1 MNTIYYTVAGH
12 SFAVVLPDELADTM
26 PLKSYEPFLCECVSS
41 PLFVL
46 EVKLA
51 DNLSDCNVGDLLQ
64 CMNEEAPYIWVYR
77 NGDTYDFGFSN
88 TRKNPECLLHTS
100 SGYSQNILYIPSQGN
115 AEFALNNSLMLLY
128 AFTTAASDTLLVH
141 ASVIRKGDY
150 AYMFLGKSGTGK
162 STHSRLW
169 LQHVEDCELLNDDN
183 PVIRV
188 FDDKAVVYGSP
199 WSGKTPCYR
208 NEQATLRAVVR
219 LSQAPFNKITA
230 LRNVQAY
237 ASLMPACSCMK
248 WNREM
253 ADGVHRSVEKSLRV
267 VSFYHLECLPDAEAA
282 HLCFDTVSR

>member
-12 SFAVVLPDELADTM
+12 SFAVIMPDEFADATQM
-26 PLKSYEPFLCECVSS
+26 KPYEPFLSG
-41 PLFVL
+41 FVPTPIFTL
-46 EVKLA
+46 QVKVVENLA
-51 DNLSDCNVGDLLQ
+51 DYDAGNLLQ
-64 CMNEEAPYIWVYR
+64 CFNDEAPYLWVYK
-77 NGDTYDFGFSN
+77 NGDAYGFGFSV
-88 TRKNPECLLHTS
+88 TREKPDCLLHTAC
-100 SGYSQNILYIPSQGN
+100 GYSQNVLYVPRQGDG
-115 AEFALNNSLMLLY
+115 EFALNNSLMLLY
-128 AFTTAASDTLLVH
+128 AFTTASLNTLLVH
-141 ASVIRKGDY
+141 ASVIRKNNS

-169 LQHVEDCELLNDDN
+169 LRHIEACELLNDDN

-188 FDDKAVVYGSP
+188 FDDRAVVYGSP

-253 ADGVHRSVEKSLRV
+253 ADGVHRSVEKILRFV
-267 VSFYHLECLPDAEAA
+267 AFYHLDCLPDAEAA
-282 HLCFDTVSR
+282 RLCFETVS